1 VSKRVV
7 MDWEIVVDK
16 SPEEVFEYLTDI
28 ARHHEWASGD
38 FRVEDVSDLPLRVGS
53 SWTSYG
59 FQPPGSK
66 DHRND
71 VTVTELVPSSRFVFV
86 AADGGEDYINTW
98 VLTPEGSS
106 TKVER
111 TMDVPKPG
119 GPMGVAFGSI
129 VKTVIKPGVQKG
141 MDKFKANIEG

>member
-1 VSKRVV
+1 MGKRVV
-7 MDWEIVVDK
+7 MDWTVVVDK
-16 SPEEVFEYLTDI
+16 APDEVFEYLVDI
-28 ARHHEWASGD
+28 SRHHEWSSGD
-38 FRVEDVSDLPLRVGS
+38 FRIEDVSDLPLRVGS
-53 SWTSYG
+53 TWTSFG
-59 FQPPGSK
+59 FQPPNSK
-66 DHRND
+66 DHRNE

-86 AADGGEDYINTW
+86 AADKGEDFVNTW
-98 VLTPEGSS
+98 VLTPEGSG

-119 GPMGVAFGSI
+119 GAMGVAFSSI